1 MLVHHFSKLHT
12 SKSCNERLK
21 SNVETQNKLVTK
33 ITTFL
38 TKPNTQMSLTRSPQH
53 PLSSQFAHPFIHQP
67 THPPTGSIF
76 HHQVSTPYTYLFR
89 ICFMYSKPPLTKYI
103 LRYYLPRKQLNL
115 ESNYIHCIMPSAENS
130 SLLIELINDL
140 YHINEKCRLLPLHY
154 RAHSTYRYTP
164 SLRLMLQIR
173 TCHFQKFNC
182 DYAFSVKLISHSEE
196 ADEYEIKVKIV
207 QLCYQCE
214 ITGGDGVQ

>member
-1 MLVHHFSKLHT
+1 
-12 SKSCNERLK
+12 
-21 SNVETQNKLVTK
+21 
-33 ITTFL
+33 
-38 TKPNTQMSLTRSPQH
+38 
-53 PLSSQFAHPFIHQP
+53 
-67 THPPTGSIF
+67 
-76 HHQVSTPYTYLFR
+76 
-89 ICFMYSKPPLTKYI
+89 
-103 LRYYLPRKQLNL
+103 
-115 ESNYIHCIMPSAENS
+115 MPSAENS